1 MSWVLKPGKLPPPT
15 AKPLQVTNMQDLD
28 VVILAAGKGTR
39 MRSQTP
45 KVLHTLAGK
54 SMVQH
59 VLDTASG
66 LTPTRTHVVI
76 GHGADQL
83 REALAE
89 SAVTFAVQ
97 EEQKGTGHAVA
108 QAQPQLGNGNVLVLY
123 GDVPMIRRES
133 LMALLSHVDEQ
144 HMGLLTVTLED
155 PSGYGRIVRN
165 DDGEAVAII
174 EQKDASADQ
183 LAITECNTGIMA
195 MTSTQLKRWLPQLSA
210 ENAQG
215 EYYLTDVIA
224 MAANEGIKVCTAQPA
239 SAVEVEGVNNRSQMA
254 RLERAY
260 QLQQA
265 EALMSE
271 GVALA
276 DPARIDIRGKLT
288 CGHDVFIDVGCV
300 FEGDVELGEGVR
312 VGPYCVIKNST
323 IGAESVIDS
332 HSVIDTTVAAGLNHV
347 GPFAR
352 LRPGT
357 RLAVKAKVGNFVETK
372 NADVGEGSKI
382 NHLSYVGDARL
393 GRDVNVGAGTITCNY
408 DGVNKHRTE
417 IGDNAFIGS
426 NSALV
431 APVTVGKGATI
442 GAGSTIAK
450 DVAEHAL
457 AVTRSRQLEKL
468 DWPRPVK
475 KAK

>member
-1 MSWVLKPGKLPPPT
+1 
-15 AKPLQVTNMQDLD
+15 MQELD
-28 VVILAAGKGTR
+28 IVILAAGKGTR

-54 SMVQH
+54 PMVQH
-59 VLDTASG
+59 VLETASG
-66 LTPTRTHVVI
+66 LRPDRTHVVI
-76 GHGADQL
+76 GHGAEQL
-83 REALAE
+83 REVLAD
-89 SAVTFAVQ
+89 SGVNFAVQ
-97 EEQKGTGHAVA
+97 AEQKGTGHAVA
-108 QAQPQLGNGNVLVLY
+108 QALEHLGSGKVAILY
-123 GDVPMIRRES
+123 GDVPLLQRES
-133 LMALLSHVDEQ
+133 LRELLSHVDEQ
-144 HMGLLTVTLED
+144 HMGLLTVSLD
-155 PSGYGRIVRN
+155 NPSGYGRIVRN
-165 DDGEAVAII
+165 DAGDAVAIV
-174 EQKDASADQ
+174 EQKDANSAQ

-195 MTSTQLKRWLPQLSA
+195 MTSGQLKRWLPQLSA

-224 MAANEGIKVCTAQPA
+224 MAADEGVKVCTAQPA
-239 SAVEVEGVNNRSQMA
+239 TAVEVEGVNNRAQMA

-260 QLQQA
+260 QQQLA
-265 EALMSE
+265 DKLME
-271 GVALA
+271 QGVALA
-276 DPARIDIRGKLT
+276 DPARLDVRGRLS

-312 VGPYCVIKNST
+312 IGPYCVIKNST
-323 IGAESVIDS
+323 IGAESVVDT
-332 HSVIDTTVAAGLNHV
+332 HSVIDSTVAAGLNQI

-408 DGVNKHRTE
+408 DGANKHVTE

-426 NSALV
+426 NTSLV
-431 APVTVGKGATI
+431 APVTVGKGATV

-450 DVAEHAL
+450 DVTDYAL
-457 AVTRSRQLEKL
+457 AVTRGRQLEKI
-468 DWPRPVK
+468 DWLRPSK
-475 KAK
+475 RSES

>member
-1 MSWVLKPGKLPPPT
+1 MH
-15 AKPLQVTNMQDLD
+15 DLD
-28 VVILAAGKGTR
+28 IVILAAGKGTR
-39 MRSQTP
+39 MRSPLP

-54 SMVQH
+54 PMVQH
-59 VLDTASG
+59 VLETAQA
-66 LTPTRTHVVI
+66 LNPARTHVVI

-89 SAVTFAVQ
+89 HDVLFALQ

-108 QAQPQLGNGNVLVLY
+108 QAQAHLGNGVVLVLY
-123 GDVPMIRRES
+123 GDVPLIRRDTLAS
-133 LMALLSHVDEQ
+133 LLAQVDEQ
-144 HMGLLTVTLED
+144 HMGLLTVTLDD
-155 PSGYGRIVRN
+155 PSGYGRIVR
-165 DDGEAVAII
+165 DSDGQAVAIV
-174 EQKDASADQ
+174 EQKDANDEQ
-183 LAITECNTGIMA
+183 LSITECNTGIMA
-195 MTSTQLKRWLPQLSA
+195 MTSAQLKRWLPQLSA

-224 MAANEGIKVCTAQPA
+224 MAASEGIKVATAQPHDA
-239 SAVEVEGVNNRSQMA
+239 TEVEGVNNRAQMA
-254 RLERAY
+254 RLERA
-260 QLQQA
+260 LQQQTA
-265 EALMSE
+265 EALMAQ

-276 DPARIDIRGKLT
+276 DPARIDVRGKLT

-323 IGAESVIDS
+323 LGAESVIDS
-332 HSVIDTTVAAGLNHV
+332 HSVIDSTVAAGHNQI
-347 GPFAR
+347 GPYAR

-372 NADVGEGSKI
+372 NAEVGEGSKI
-382 NHLSYVGDARL
+382 NHLSYVGDATL
-393 GRDVNVGAGTITCNY
+393 GRKVNVGAGTITCNY
-408 DGVNKHRTE
+408 DGANKHRTQ
-417 IGDNAFIGS
+417 IGDHAFIGS

-431 APVTVGKGATI
+431 APVSIGQGATV

-457 AVTRSRQLEKL
+457 AVTRSRQLEKA
-468 DWPRPVK
+468 DWPRPTK
-475 KAK
+475 KAN